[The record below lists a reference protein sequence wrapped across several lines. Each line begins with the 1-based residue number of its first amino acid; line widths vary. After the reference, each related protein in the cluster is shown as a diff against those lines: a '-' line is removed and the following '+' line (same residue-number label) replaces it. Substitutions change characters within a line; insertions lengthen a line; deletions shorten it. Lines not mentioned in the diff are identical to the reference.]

1 MHAGDLVTDARD
13 IGALYLQSFPE
24 SIDFFF
30 PGRDP
35 DTLLPMIG
43 WGFELLLRT
52 GCHRIVIR
60 DCDGSLLDYCLV
72 STTKTVPF
80 TGCCGLTG
88 SYGRWSL
95 GIRAARQIQVR
106 ELPLLVRNGLALLRI
121 SLGSGKDA
129 LALPGDESSLSP
141 FLPRPEVGVLALRCS
156 LWLCSS
162 LKADKFPTPTLRY
175 DQVTKRLASSTRVWF
190 PRDRTQPRRPGPLDT
205 NAAGKQDRSGSQR
218 VPVRDS
224 SRIVRLLRLSWQ

>member
-60 DCDGSLLDYCLV
+60 DCDGSLLGYCLV

-80 TGCCGLTG
+80 YRLLWPNRILRTVV
-88 SYGRWSL
+88 L
-95 GIRAARQIQVR
+95 GIRAARISSR
-106 ELPLLVRNGLALLRI
+106 APLGFAMTSLLRI
-121 SLGSGKDA
+121 SLGSVDTWPC
-129 LALPGDESSLSP
+129 LGDECLYRRFPKARGLRHCFLYLSLG
-141 FLPRPEVGVLALRCS
+141 FLPPMGH
-156 LWLCSS
+156 
-162 LKADKFPTPTLRY
+162 
-175 DQVTKRLASSTRVWF
+175 QVT
-190 PRDRTQPRRPGPLDT
+190 
-205 NAAGKQDRSGSQR
+205 AGQ
-218 VPVRDS
+218 V
-224 SRIVRLLRLSWQ
+224 

>member
-60 DCDGSLLDYCLV
+60 DCDGSLLGYCLV

-80 TGCCGLTG
+80 YRLLWPNRILRTVV
-88 SYGRWSL
+88 L

-121 SLGSGKDA
+121 SLGSGKDT
-129 LALPGDESSLSP
+129 LALPGGRIVSIAVSPKARGRGIGTTLLTMALQFLESRQVPYTYL
-141 FLPRPEVGVLALRCS
+141 EV
-156 LWLCSS
+156 
-162 LKADKFPTPTLRY
+162 
-175 DQVTKRLASSTRVWF
+175 
-190 PRDRTQPRRPGPLDT
+190 RPG
-205 NAAGKQDRSGSQR
+205 NQAARKLYEGFGFQEIGRSQDVQGPWIQMRR
-218 VPVRDS
+218 ANKIDRD
-224 SRIVRLLRLSWQ
+224 LREFQ

>member
-60 DCDGSLLDYCLV
+60 DCDGSLLGYCLV

-80 TGCCGLTG
+80 YRLLWLTG
-88 SYGRWSL
+88 STDG
-95 GIRAARQIQVR
+95 G
-106 ELPLLVRNGLALLRI
+106 
-121 SLGSGKDA
+121 
-129 LALPGDESSLSP
+129 PGDQ
-141 FLPRPEVGVLALRCS
+141 GCQ
-156 LWLCSS
+156 
-162 LKADKFPTPTLRY
+162 ADSGSRAP
-175 DQVTKRLASSTRVWF
+175 LASSQWTSLAK
-190 PRDRTQPRRPGPLDT
+190 D
-205 NAAGKQDRSGSQR
+205 K
-218 VPVRDS
+218 
-224 SRIVRLLRLSWQ
+224 SRFW